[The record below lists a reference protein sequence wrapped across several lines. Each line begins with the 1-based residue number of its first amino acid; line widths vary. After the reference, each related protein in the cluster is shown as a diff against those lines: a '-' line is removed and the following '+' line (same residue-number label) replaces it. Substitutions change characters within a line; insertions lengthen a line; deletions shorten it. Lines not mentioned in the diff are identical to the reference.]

1 MWTLSF
7 GELLLLQIKLWSQG
21 EGGEHSCAQTE
32 DSPHLQLSS
41 VMYQKEKKKSFPF
54 DDQATELGGGLEE
67 ECVFESVF
75 KVLMMFFLLNV
86 RLSRVGALQG

>member
-41 VMYQKEKKKSFPF
+41 VMYQKEKKKNPSLLMTRP
-54 DDQATELGGGLEE
+54 QSLEGAWRR
-67 ECVFESVF
+67 
-75 KVLMMFFLLNV
+75 NV
-86 RLSRVGALQG
+86 CLSQYLRSL